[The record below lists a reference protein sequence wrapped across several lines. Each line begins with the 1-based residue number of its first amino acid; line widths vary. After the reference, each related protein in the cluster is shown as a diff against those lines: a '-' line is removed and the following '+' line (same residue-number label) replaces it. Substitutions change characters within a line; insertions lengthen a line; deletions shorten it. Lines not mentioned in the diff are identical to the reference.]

1 MWTFEYEMDLLTNMV
16 ASDPHTTD
24 NSLPRNTQK
33 HKATLTLLSYIRPTK
48 HEGMAR
54 INLTNRRVK
63 LNQMDMWESRK
74 TNTQTWVFG
83 EKQNCN
89 HLRERWRFQNAAP
102 RTYPDVVDPTTTSL
116 QQTDLDL
123 WQSESERIPL

>member
-1 MWTFEYEMDLLTNMV
+1 MDLLTNMV

-63 LNQMDMWESRK
+63 LNQMDM
-74 TNTQTWVFG
+74 
-83 EKQNCN
+83 
-89 HLRERWRFQNAAP
+89 
-102 RTYPDVVDPTTTSL
+102 
-116 QQTDLDL
+116 
-123 WQSESERIPL
+123 